1 MCPCSSF
8 CSIGPGE
15 MCSKSVFHVIRSGR
29 GRDTEVTTGAEND
42 FAHFDWSAKRQ
53 HFNPRVAWTQF
64 SAYSAH
70 KNLAVAKSRKWC
82 VQRTQSGIQSEHVS
96 NYTRQTITDGTRVL
110 WKESV
115 HGLRTTF
122 QYFAESFDG
131 GKAAFEMR
139 HLFLYFFFGT
149 HFRIFVRKFL
159 VHLRMVYAS
168 LQKLARPCSSPPPLD
183 RVLHEVT
190 ATPLETTWSSGWTQ
204 LLCLDAAVPHISGCP
219 LPENCDLYPSY
230 WVFILGFLGHQG
242 NIVRIWRHFRW
253 SAFVTMD
260 V

>member
-1 MCPCSSF
+1 
-8 CSIGPGE
+8 
-15 MCSKSVFHVIRSGR
+15 MCSKSVFHAIRSGR
-29 GRDTEVTTGAEND
+29 GRDTEVTTAAEND

-53 HFNPRVAWTQF
+53 EFNPRVAWTQF
-64 SAYSAH
+64 SAYSTH

-183 RVLHEVT
+183 RVLHEVALHESIRYAPGDHVEQWLNSATLPGRRGT
-190 ATPLETTWSSGWTQ
+190 AHL
-204 LLCLDAAVPHISGCP
+204 GCP

-230 WVFILGFLGHQG
+230 WVFILGVLGHLG